1 VPGEPLGPDDAV
13 DGTPAFPGEPDDDP
27 EDDAGLGEPGEPDE
41 LLG

>member
-13 DGTPAFPGEPDDDP
+13 DGTPALPGEPDDDP